1 MMEPIGGKKLA
12 IEDETKQGG
21 REGGEKI
28 TAIRSAT
35 FEVITK
41 HERVVFMQDG
51 YRGKA
56 CLVAS
61 GR

>member
-41 HERVVFMQDG
+41 HERVVFM
-51 YRGKA
+51 
-56 CLVAS
+56 
-61 GR
+61 